1 MDSFNLILSMK
12 YLVQLQLNLRSMLD
26 VANGLEPSYVGSANM
41 PFSDRTVYLNDICIN
56 QTDKFQSLTLR

>member
-1 MDSFNLILSMK
+1 
-12 YLVQLQLNLRSMLD
+12 MLD